1 MSGRFTPN
9 FGSGR
14 NGHDFA
20 LGSDR
25 LVFWIG
31 VIGVALTGLIAVWF
45 GPESSTRLEQQVEQ
59 AARSALISGGYDW
72 ATADAHGQRV
82 DLSGSAPNQET
93 LAAATNS
100 VISALGAGGV
110 VAGGVTKVTT
120 TDVDVLPL
128 VSPYSWGAIREG
140 RQITLEGVAPS
151 REVLAEIE
159 TRARDIFGV
168 ANVTSRMS
176 LAKGAPEGV
185 DWPAT
190 AALALAALNRLD
202 RGSAELMDAALT
214 VTGSTGDDAIATA
227 VREDLAAAGTGAQVN
242 AYISGPAEWSA
253 SLANGALRFAGQINS
268 PEGKQALSQ
277 IATDFFSA
285 EFTDNSSVGTA
296 GAWVGRMRVIL
307 PHFARFQSGQIDVTA
322 DTIRISGNAPTS
334 ALSFLREDMKPIDD
348 GYTVMYNVR
357 EIVPEITEIAGVDLE
372 VDDAEQLEA
381 SCQEGFT
388 QIMNNNQILFETSLA
403 RIDRQSAAT
412 LDKLIAITRRCSGLQ
427 IEIEGHTDAT
437 GSAAANK
444 ELSAARAE
452 AVRDYFITS
461 QIEPERLTA
470 VGYGEEDPVA
480 TNRTEEGR
488 RQNRRI
494 EFTVSN
500 TESAQ

>member
-31 VIGVALTGLIAVWF
+31 VIGLALTGLVAVWF
-45 GPESSTRLEQQVEQ
+45 GPSSNSRLQAEVEQ
-59 AARSALISGGYDW
+59 AARTALASGDHAWASAS
-72 ATADAHGQRV
+72 AHGQRV
-82 DLSGSAPNQET
+82 DLSGSAPNQEALT
-93 LAAATNS
+93 SATDS
-100 VISALGAGGV
+100 VLHALGAGGV
-110 VAGGVTKVTT
+110 VTGGVTKVTAT
-120 TDVDVLPL
+120 GVDVLPL
-128 VSPYSWGAIREG
+128 ISPYAWGAIREG

-151 REVLAEIE
+151 REALAEIE
-159 TRARDIFGV
+159 TAARDIYGA

-185 DWPAT
+185 DWAAT
-190 AALALAALNRLD
+190 AALALSALNRLD
-202 RGSAELMDAALT
+202 RGSAELTDAALT
-214 VTGSTGDDAIATA
+214 ITGSTGDDAIANS
-227 VREDLAAAGTGAQVN
+227 VRDDLAAASTGAEVN

-253 SLANGALRFAGQINS
+253 SLASGTLRFSGQINS
-268 PEGKQALSQ
+268 AEAQQSLAQL
-277 IATDFFSA
+277 ATDFFSA
-285 EFTDNSSVGTA
+285 DFVDNSSVGTA
-296 GAWVGRMRVIL
+296 GMWVGRMRVIL
-307 PHFARFQSGQIDVTA
+307 PHFARFQSGQIDVTPA
-322 DTIRISGNAPTS
+322 TIRISGNAPTS
-334 ALSFLREDMKPIDD
+334 ALSFLREDMQPIED

-357 EIVPEITEIAGVDLE
+357 EIVPEITEIAGVDL
-372 VDDAEQLEA
+372 DTGDADQREA

-388 QIMNNNQILFETSLA
+388 QIMSSNQILFESGLA
-403 RIDRQSAAT
+403 RIDRQSADT
-412 LDKLIAITRRCSGLQ
+412 LDKLIAVTRRCSGLQ

-437 GSAAANK
+437 GGAAANR
-444 ELSAARAE
+444 ELSSARAE
-452 AVRDYFITS
+452 AVRNYFVTS
-461 QIEPERLTA
+461 GIEAERLTS

-500 TESAQ
+500 TESPQ